1 MLQTGRSDPHL
12 HSQDVFFRPPN
23 WDSGSLH
30 SLPQGRRQ
38 WQIKLLTH
46 LFRGVGARSTASW
59 LKWWVQDSEGSCI
72 IGAQCCG
79 VMFAK
84 QGPAMK
90 RAEIKSSV
98 LNSASVITCKKKKK
112 INYPC
117 LQMHHF
123 ILMSFRFTLLL
134 KDIMC
139 FANGGKLQSITL
151 HFIKLRL
158 QSTPP
163 TGSFVLLQT
172 GAIFNWKLKN
182 KNFSWTTPTTE
193 VYFAM
198 PTVTSHVRPVSA
210 EGLGVYLP
218 AAAGL
223 VISRQTA
230 PAEQCRIGGTEGD
243 TTKKLT

>member
-59 LKWWVQDSEGSCI
+59 LKWWVRDSEGSCI

-112 INYPC
+112 SITPASKCTTLYWCPFGLPC
-117 LQMHHF
+117 CWRISCALQMEGSFRALHF
-123 ILMSFRFTLLL
+123 ILSNSDYKAPHLRALLCYYKQEL
-134 KDIMC
+134 
-139 FANGGKLQSITL
+139 FL
-151 HFIKLRL
+151 
-158 QSTPP
+158 
-163 TGSFVLLQT
+163 TG
-172 GAIFNWKLKN
+172 N
-182 KNFSWTTPTTE
+182 
-193 VYFAM
+193 
-198 PTVTSHVRPVSA
+198 
-210 EGLGVYLP
+210 
-218 AAAGL
+218 
-223 VISRQTA
+223 
-230 PAEQCRIGGTEGD
+230 
-243 TTKKLT
+243 

>member
-59 LKWWVQDSEGSCI
+59 LKWWVRDSEGSCI

-112 INYPC
+112 NQLPLPPNAPLYTDVLSVYP
-117 LQMHHF
+117 
-123 ILMSFRFTLLL
+123 
-134 KDIMC
+134 
-139 FANGGKLQSITL
+139 A
-151 HFIKLRL
+151 
-158 QSTPP
+158 
-163 TGSFVLLQT
+163 
-172 GAIFNWKLKN
+172 
-182 KNFSWTTPTTE
+182 
-193 VYFAM
+193 
-198 PTVTSHVRPVSA
+198 A
-210 EGLGVYLP
+210 EGYHVLCKWREASEHYT
-218 AAAGL
+218 
-223 VISRQTA
+223 SFYQT
-230 PAEQCRIGGTEGD
+230 Q
-243 TTKKLT
+243 TTKHPTYGLFCATTNRSYF